1 MTSIASPRETS
12 VNGRRIPIV
21 STPTSSSRPSLENP
35 RSSEAS
41 PNRAPSGP
49 KRARTAL
56 REYYNL
62 QNQKAAEQQLN
73 ESASEVSSIH
83 DYSEVQETELDRE
96 GFDAESYIKDV
107 LENQSLGDLLK
118 TYNGILTDIRA
129 LDAEKKALVYD
140 NYSKLIAATETIR
153 KMRANMDPLN
163 PMAKNLDP
171 AIASIYERANRI
183 KEVLRGSMD
192 EASRRE
198 MEMSREERRE
208 KKKRDKVKEVVRGV
222 LDMPE
227 RVRGLVEEGRME
239 DARQLWR
246 NTLRILEEWQE
257 KGVGGEDVQ
266 DCIDDGEAALRGDPP
281 NEKSWVNLRGAE
293 ESIS

>member
-41 PNRAPSGP
+41 PNRAPPGP

-208 KKKRDKVKEVVRGV
+208 KKKRDKVREVVRGV

-293 ESIS
+293 ESKS

>member
-293 ESIS
+293 ESKS

>member
-41 PNRAPSGP
+41 PNRAPPGP

-208 KKKRDKVKEVVRGV
+208 KKKRDKVREVVRGV

-281 NEKSWVNLRGAE
+281 NEKSWANLRGAE
-293 ESIS
+293 ESKS

>member
-41 PNRAPSGP
+41 PNRAPAGP

-208 KKKRDKVKEVVRGV
+208 KKKRDKVREVVRGV

-257 KGVGGEDVQ
+257 KGVGGEDVR